1 MGLYIS
7 GRIIAMENQQS
18 TKPDD
23 NEDLLFHKSKFIR
36 VLLAIGLA
44 FQTTIG
50 CSALFWLIFQNYGY
64 NYGGGGFSFEFFRL
78 LCLVYAISYLWNC
91 TIWFLCIYYNKT
103 LPRDKLFILL
113 ELARSIPWL
122 LASLVFFAVAIPE
135 VIRDVQY
142 IVEGGYYVFE
152 HIAKL
157 VLCGVV
163 ILPAL
168 WSLIYMFL
176 YFIRERKEEIVK
188 ALKIGKK
195 KGEEEDKKAGGD
207 AGETTARDAA
217 NDQDAEETPL
227 LIDHDEMV

>member
-1 MGLYIS
+1 
-7 GRIIAMENQQS
+7 MEHQQS
-18 TKPDD
+18 TKSDD

-36 VLLAIGLA
+36 VLLGIGLA

-64 NYGGGGFSFEFFRL
+64 NYGSGGFTFEIFRL
-78 LCLVYAISYLWNC
+78 LCLIYAIGYLWNC
-91 TIWFLCIYYNKT
+91 TIWFFCIYYNKT

-135 VIRDVQY
+135 VIRD
-142 IVEGGYYVFE
+142 FR
-152 HIAKL
+152 
-157 VLCGVV
+157 
-163 ILPAL
+163 

-176 YFIRERKEEIVK
+176 YFIRERKEEIVN

-195 KGEEEDKKAGGD
+195 KGEEDKKAGGD
-207 AGETTARDAA
+207 AGETTARDGGS
-217 NDQDAEETPL
+217 DHDAEETPL

>member
-1 MGLYIS
+1 
-7 GRIIAMENQQS
+7 MEHQQS
-18 TKPDD
+18 TKSDD
-23 NEDLLFHKSKFIR
+23 NEDLLFHKSKFLR
-36 VLLAIGLA
+36 VLLGIGLA

-64 NYGGGGFSFEFFRL
+64 NYGSGGFTFEIFRL
-78 LCLVYAISYLWNC
+78 LCLIYAIGYLWNC
-91 TIWFLCIYYNKT
+91 TIWFFCIYYNKT

-135 VIRDVQY
+135 VIRDFRY

-152 HIAKL
+152 RIAKL

-163 ILPAL
+163 ILPSL

-207 AGETTARDAA
+207 AEETTARDGGS
-217 NDQDAEETPL
+217 DHDAEETPL

>member
-1 MGLYIS
+1 
-7 GRIIAMENQQS
+7 MEHQQT

-23 NEDLLFHKSKFIR
+23 NEDLILHKSKFIR
-36 VLLAIGLA
+36 VLLGIGLA

-50 CSALFWLIFQNYGY
+50 CSALFLIFQNSGY
-64 NYGGGGFSFEFFRL
+64 NYGGFSFEFFRL
-78 LCLVYAISYLWNC
+78 LCLIYAISYVWNC

-122 LASLVFFAVAIPE
+122 LASLVFFGVAIPE
-135 VIRDVQY
+135 VIRDIQY
-142 IVEGGYYVFE
+142 IIEGGYYVFE
-152 HIAKL
+152 RIAKL
-157 VLCGVV
+157 VLCTVV

-168 WSLIYMFL
+168 WSLVYMFL

-188 ALKIGKK
+188 VLKIGKK

-207 AGETTARDAA
+207 AEETTARDAG
-217 NDQDAEETPL
+217 NDQDAEETAL